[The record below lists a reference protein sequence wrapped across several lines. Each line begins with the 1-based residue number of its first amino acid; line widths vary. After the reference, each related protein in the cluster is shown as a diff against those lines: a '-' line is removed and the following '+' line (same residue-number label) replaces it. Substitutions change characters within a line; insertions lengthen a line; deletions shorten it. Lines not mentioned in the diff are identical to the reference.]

1 MSFNNIMTILLG
13 VTLFGACIDD
23 KGNYDYLS
31 ENDVMP
37 AEISNLEDE
46 YSVIFGSSRRFEAKV
61 DHVEGVE
68 NLRYMWYMYKQNS
81 GKRDTLGYGKVLDM
95 EILFESVHTNFG
107 LR

>member
-37 AEISNLEDE
+37 AEISNLEDSIVS
-46 YSVIFGSSRRFEAKV
+46 YSEAHDV
-61 DHVEGVE
+61 
-68 NLRYMWYMYKQNS
+68 LKQ
-81 GKRDTLGYGKVLDM
+81 K
-95 EILFESVHTNFG
+95 
-107 LR
+107 